1 MSILY
6 YYGRSLMIKNR
17 KAEKGIFLSEEEYS
31 RLENKLGKEEVEA
44 RIARLS
50 HLKKTGGRPEKL
62 KSDFQALLAMGA
74 RPIDPLKSTAQIES
88 MKRMLTAPR
97 DLFLFDF
104 GINTG
109 LALGEMLQLT
119 AGDVRGK
126 KELFTKKN
134 GTRVPLNKSLRNK
147 IFTYTASME
156 NEEYLFSS
164 SKTKKPLQRD
174 RANKILKSAAE
185 QAGLQKVGAHTL
197 RKTFGYHFY
206 KRYGDASFLQELFN
220 HSSHS
225 VTLKYIGVLEEET
238 ASAMEEFSL

>member
-1 MSILY
+1 MNS
-6 YYGRSLMIKNR
+6 KT
-17 KAEKGIFLSEEEYS
+17 KTDKGIFLSDEEYC
-31 RLENKLGKEEVEA
+31 RLENKLGKNETEA
-44 RIARLS
+44 RITRLS
-50 HLKKTGGRPEKL
+50 QLKKTGRRPEKL
-62 KSDFQALLAMGA
+62 KSDFQALVAMGT
-74 RPIDPLKSTAQIES
+74 RPIEPLKSADQIES
-88 MKRMLTAPR
+88 MKNILADTPR
-97 DLFLFDF
+97 DLLLFDF

-109 LALGEMLQLT
+109 LAFGEMLQLK

-156 NEEYLFSS
+156 EEEYLFSS
-164 SKTKKPLQRD
+164 TKTKKPLQRD

-220 HSSHS
+220 HSSQS

-238 ASAMEEFSL
+238 SSAMEEFSL